1 MLYPFEK
8 RRENVLC
15 RQLYSSLKILI
26 RVVCVLEG
34 YCG

>member
-15 RQLYSSLKILI
+15 RQLYSSLKILF
-26 RVVCVLEG
+26 VWYVS
-34 YCG
+34 